1 MGKTAEKSLLLLGI
15 ALVFYPVPIDEN
27 VAANL
32 REKFSDKLDKIN
44 RYDINTFNESF
55 SYGCPKLIVPIK
67 DVEHFKNFG
76 FDINPSEAVIQQRE
90 QLSHEFAKIQQL
102 NNLSG
107 VLKLYD
113 TIKVEKLAKVL
124 DVNQDQLKSLI
135 ALYQQ
140 RINAPLKNAPF
151 EQTIVKKLLET
162 VQSLD
167 FVIEGGEVKVH
178 NKATKPN
185 FSKIFYKNIHKIDEI
200 TRDIQTL

>member
-1 MGKTAEKSLLLLGI
+1 MSKTAEKSLLLLGI
-15 ALVFYPVPIDEN
+15 ALVFYPCPIDEN

-32 REKFSDKLDKIN
+32 KEKFSDKLDKIN
-44 RYDINTFNESF
+44 KYDINTFNESF
-55 SYGCPKLIVPIK
+55 SYGCPKLIVPIR

-76 FDINPSEAVIQQRE
+76 FDINVMESVNQQRE
-90 QLSHEFAKIQQL
+90 ALAQEFAKIQQL

-113 TIKVEKLAKVL
+113 TIKLDKLAKVL
-124 DVNQDQLKSLI
+124 DVSQDQLKSLI
-135 ALYQQ
+135 TLYQQ
-140 RINAPLKNAPF
+140 RINAPLRDSPF
-151 EQTIVKKLLET
+151 EQTVIKKLLES

-185 FSKIFYKNIHKIDEI
+185 FSKIFYKNIHKIEEI
-200 TRDIQTL
+200 THDIQTL